1 MTQSPLPATLE
12 SVRRL
17 AVTKQHLQGKL
28 PVKATTGAM
37 LSLVRG
43 LAYVQWDPVEI
54 VAPSHVLSLWSR
66 VGEFQISDLD
76 RLLWTEKKLIEH
88 WTPIA
93 SLVLTEDYPLFESL
107 MRRYPGSLSASWGSQ
122 RARAAKFLADH
133 VDLRKRILTALR
145 AGPLRLGEFEDHLR
159 TRRDDG
165 EWTPSSDVS
174 QMLFHLQMSGRVM
187 VVGHA
192 GNQNVW
198 GLVDDFL
205 PDWTDRN
212 PLSEEAAAQVAAER
226 AIRALGTA
234 TPAEINHYFVRG
246 RYQAIGRT
254 LAQLEA
260 ASIIRRV
267 HVEELG
273 VRDERYVHEQDIRLL
288 GSTEGKSWEPR
299 LSLLPPF
306 DNMLYDQART
316 NRLFGFDYVREQF
329 LPQAK
334 RKFGTYVLPI
344 LWGDRLI
351 GRIDP
356 RLDRKSRTLVINA
369 VHAEP
374 GAPAGRE
381 VADEIARAIRRLA
394 VFVGATGVSYTS
406 KVPAAWERWLH

>member
-1 MTQSPLPATLE
+1 
-12 SVRRL
+12 
-17 AVTKQHLQGKL
+17 
-28 PVKATTGAM
+28 
-37 LSLVRG
+37 
-43 LAYVQWDPVEI
+43 
-54 VAPSHVLSLWSR
+54 
-66 VGEFQISDLD
+66 
-76 RLLWTEKKLIEH
+76 
-88 WTPIA
+88 
-93 SLVLTEDYPLFESL
+93 
-107 MRRYPGSLSASWGSQ
+107 
-122 RARAAKFLADH
+122 
-133 VDLRKRILTALR
+133 
-145 AGPLRLGEFEDHLR
+145 
-159 TRRDDG
+159 
-165 EWTPSSDVS
+165 PSSDVS

-260 ASIIRRV
+260 ASTIRRV

-329 LPQAK
+329 LPHAK